1 MTTDET
7 TFVTQITPVDVGG
20 VRDPGVASLVLLAAS
35 LGWNVLKKHNTPV
48 VLTAR
53 DGTQKRLPTDSS
65 CKLSVFQT
73 ALSTIMVHTDETVNA
88 TVQLMDAIIAETK
101 VDRDHSRRL
110 RLAVG
115 ENPATHRQRV
125 ANDKA
130 AQRREDAEHLHE
142 PIGVIL
148 SKERW
153 DEAIAAQRIEDK
165 IDVYLLNEELQE
177 GEDTS
182 AIREGLMMPHTPP
195 FDGEEHGECISR
207 KPFVAQYSGGG
218 NSKSTGYL
226 YESVTS
232 LERIWEDGY
241 KDYECQVCGLAK
253 GSPRAVGSHRQVHVK
268 AGEVERD
275 LRYVTE
281 KHRAKRDARDQARR
295 KEVEFVDELP
305 TIVENA
311 DGLIIEQ
318 IRNLVMPGW
327 HAEFNAVRDER
338 DKARKNLAELEGEF
352 DALVATPTS
361 RKKDRT

>member
-1 MTTDET
+1 MVHSD
-7 TFVTQITPVDVGG
+7 D
-20 VRDPGVASLVLLAAS
+20 L
-35 LGWNVLKKHNTPV
+35 
-48 VLTAR
+48 
-53 DGTQKRLPTDSS
+53 LPTIE
-65 CKLSVFQT
+65 L
-73 ALSTIMVHTDETVNA
+73 IDE
-88 TVQLMDAIIAETK
+88 IIKITK
-101 VDRDHSRRL
+101 PSRDHQRRL

-115 ENPATHRQRV
+115 ETP
-125 ANDKA
+125 
-130 AQRREDAEHLHE
+130 AEHRDRIAAAEAEVPDIPKGEHLRQ

-295 KEVEFVDELP
+295 EEVEFVDELP
-305 TIVENA
+305 PDLEEQEQQLVENA
-311 DGLIIEQ
+311 DGLILDQ
-318 IRNLVMPGW
+318 IRDLVLPGVKS
-327 HAEFNAVRDER
+327 AADRVIAALTTERDEAL
-338 DKARKNLAELEGEF
+338 KKLAEVEGEF
-352 DALVATPTS
+352 DALVDLLNNR
-361 RKKDRT
+361 RKS

>member
-1 MTTDET
+1 MVMDEQK
-7 TFVTQITPVDVGG
+7 FVDHVTPVELTG
-20 VRDPGVASLVLLAAS
+20 VRDAGMQSLILLAVS
-35 LGWNVLKKHNTPV
+35 LGWNVMKKHNTPV
-48 VLTAR
+48 VITAR
-53 DGTQKRLPTDSS
+53 DGMQKRLPTNTSIRM
-65 CKLSVFQT
+65 SVFQT
-73 ALSTIMVHTDETVNA
+73 ALSTIMVHSDDLLPTIELIDE
-88 TVQLMDAIIAETK
+88 IIKITK
-101 VDRDHSRRL
+101 PSRDHQRRL

-115 ENPATHRQRV
+115 ETP
-125 ANDKA
+125 
-130 AQRREDAEHLHE
+130 AEHRDRIAAAEAEVPDIPKGEHLRQ

-226 YESVTS
+226 YEFVTS

-281 KHRAKRDARDQARR
+281 EHLPAKRDARYKHDVRRWSSSMSFRRTWRNKSNSLSRTRRWSDPRSDQRLGAAGGEVRSRPSHRCAHHGTRR
-295 KEVEFVDELP
+295 GVEE
-305 TIVENA
+305 A
-311 DGLIIEQ
+311 G
-318 IRNLVMPGW
+318 RSG
-327 HAEFNAVRDER
+327 
-338 DKARKNLAELEGEF
+338 G
-352 DALVATPTS
+352 
-361 RKKDRT
+361 